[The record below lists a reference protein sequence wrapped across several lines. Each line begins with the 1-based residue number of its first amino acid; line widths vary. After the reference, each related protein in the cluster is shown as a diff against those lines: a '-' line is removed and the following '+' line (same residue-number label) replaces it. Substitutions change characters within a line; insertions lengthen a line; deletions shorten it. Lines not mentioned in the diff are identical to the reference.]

1 MPEGKRQLVY
11 LASNAE
17 GLELERYEMERQL
30 ARMNM
35 TNVAF
40 PCRDDADGYDWTLA
54 RKQIE
59 LADFFILLLGD
70 TYGPMAP
77 TGISF
82 LHREFVHARTLNR
95 PILAFIKNTGE
106 PGTSP
111 EQSRLKGFQQLVM
124 QQVQTKR
131 WHFRDELLAHL
142 RGQVASLE
150 GRLNG
155 TWVRI
160 DHTSPAEGTIPA
172 AARVAAIP
180 SMPAAAAAPVSVAVT
195 QEPAVS
201 VPAAP
206 QLTSRERL
214 EKSRQTVH
222 LQISAKVYQGGN
234 LSREELLLPARI
246 DQLYRALSGPMAN
259 SISEDRLRSQL
270 EAAIA
275 DTVKNQLLKRRPQ
288 AHAVDDIR
296 ISKSQFRSI
305 LDIWQ
310 ELGMASTSSDGTRHY
325 WTAIS
330 ETAVA
335 RSG

>member
-40 PCRDDADGYDWTLA
+40 PCRDDADGYDWMLA

-155 TWVRI
+155 TWVRV

-172 AARVAAIP
+172 AAARVAAMQTP
-180 SMPAAAAAPVSVAVT
+180 LTAAAVAHV
-195 QEPAVS
+195 QSIAVS
-201 VPAAP
+201 EATAPATP
-206 QLTSRERL
+206 QLSSRERL

-305 LDIWQ
+305 LDVWQ

>member
-30 ARMNM
+30 ARMNI

-40 PCRDDADGYDWTLA
+40 ACRDDADGYDWNLA

-59 LADFFILLLGD
+59 LSDFFILLLGD

-77 TGISF
+77 TGISY

-95 PILAFIKNTGE
+95 PILAFIKNTPEGN
-106 PGTSP
+106 SP

-124 QQVQTKR
+124 QQVQFKR
-131 WHFRDELLAHL
+131 WHFRDELLTHMRSMVTA
-142 RGQVASLE
+142 LE
-150 GRLNG
+150 GRLG
-155 TWVRI
+155 SGWVRL
-160 DHTSPAEGTIPA
+160 DGNTPTESPITTVRPVSA
-172 AARVAAIP
+172 AVP
-180 SMPAAAAAPVSVAVT
+180 SAPIMVETPAPVS
-195 QEPAVS
+195 
-201 VPAAP
+201 
-206 QLTSRERL
+206 QLSARERL

-234 LSREELLLPARI
+234 LSREELILPARI

-296 ISKSQFRSI
+296 ISKNQFRGI
-305 LDIWQ
+305 LDVWQ
-310 ELGMASTSSDGTRHY
+310 ELGMASSSSDGTRHY

-330 ETAVA
+330 EAAVA